1 MSNVVPI
8 SKRNIALGRRFGP
21 PSSPRSFPNVW
32 STVDD
37 VGGSQAVS
45 GPSSIQH
52 IDARGPV
59 ADRIVLEFAQAHM
72 FSPGE
77 VTLRGDRV
85 CRVNPQ
91 LARNVVGL
99 PSVKTSDRR
108 EALQTHRGSSN
119 PRYQRFSG
127 PRPSWADRSSRISR
141 AVAGHPPIGV
151 VRRPFKEP
159 PLTAESG
166 GATRAALLAM
176 RAHRGTGGSNPP
188 PSSRQSVSRE
198 ISPCGIEKPAVAAG
212 AQARPGG
219 TAGRDPQGSSKSR
232 QLRVV
237 SLSGAIPVPQC
248 R

>member
-37 VGGSQAVS
+37 VGGSLAVS

-99 PSVKTSDRR
+99 PSVKTWDRR
-108 EALQTHRGSSN
+108 EALQNHRGLSN
-119 PRYQRFSG
+119 PR
-127 PRPSWADRSSRISR
+127 
-141 AVAGHPPIGV
+141 
-151 VRRPFKEP
+151 
-159 PLTAESG
+159 
-166 GATRAALLAM
+166 
-176 RAHRGTGGSNPP
+176 
-188 PSSRQSVSRE
+188 SV
-198 ISPCGIEKPAVAAG
+198 G
-212 AQARPGG
+212 
-219 TAGRDPQGSSKSR
+219 
-232 QLRVV
+232 
-237 SLSGAIPVPQC
+237 
-248 R
+248 

>member
-1 MSNVVPI
+1 M
-8 SKRNIALGRRFGP
+8 
-21 PSSPRSFPNVW
+21 
-32 STVDD
+32 
-37 VGGSQAVS
+37 S

-108 EALQTHRGSSN
+108 EALQNHRGSSN
-119 PRYQRFSG
+119 PRYRRFSG
-127 PRPSWADRSSRISR
+127 PRPSWADRPSPHQPT
-141 AVAGHPPIGV
+141 VAGHPPIGV

-176 RAHRGTGGSNPP
+176 RPHRGTGSSNPLL
-188 PSSRQSVSRE
+188 SSGESANYRFLRCLSGSG
-198 ISPCGIEKPAVAAG
+198 PTMAAAG
-212 AQARPGG
+212 SSSITATHSLRESRTSSGTTFVDTTGCTKDGSKPIRGQRMPG
-219 TAGRDPQGSSKSR
+219 AG
-232 QLRVV
+232 LN
-237 SLSGAIPVPQC
+237 
-248 R
+248 

>member
-99 PSVKTSDRR
+99 PSVKTSDRQQR
-108 EALQTHRGSSN
+108 HRIIEGHPIHVIKGFRGRVRVGPIDPPASAEQLPATHR
-119 PRYQRFSG
+119 SG
-127 PRPSWADRSSRISR
+127 
-141 AVAGHPPIGV
+141 
-151 VRRPFKEP
+151 
-159 PLTAESG
+159 L
-166 GATRAALLAM
+166 
-176 RAHRGTGGSNPP
+176 
-188 PSSRQSVSRE
+188 
-198 ISPCGIEKPAVAAG
+198 
-212 AQARPGG
+212 
-219 TAGRDPQGSSKSR
+219 
-232 QLRVV
+232 
-237 SLSGAIPVPQC
+237 
-248 R
+248 